1 VIEALEALEKLR
13 RGNARFVAGKR
24 RPSLASPSR
33 RTQLLERQHPFAIV
47 LGCADSRVPAELVFD
62 CDLGDLFVI
71 RVAGNIVAPSLVGS
85 VEFAAASFDTKLVVV
100 LGHTRCGA
108 IQATLDAVRLGA
120 PRSPNL
126 RSIIDRI
133 RPAVEELKD
142 AGVPP
147 DELEHRAVR
156 ANVRASVAALRAGS
170 PILEQLVAKEGL
182 RIVGAEY
189 DLASGV
195 VDFFELG

>member
-1 VIEALEALEKLR
+1 MIDAHESLEKLR
-13 RGNARFVAGKR
+13 RGNARFVAGER
-24 RPSLASPSR
+24 RPSLASPLR
-33 RTQLLERQHPFAIV
+33 REELLERQHPFAIV

-108 IQATLDAVRLGA
+108 IQATLDAVRSGA

-142 AGVPP
+142 AGVPAE
-147 DELEHRAVR
+147 ELEHRAVR

-170 PILEQLVAKEGL
+170 PILERLVASEGL